1 MRAFVSVV
9 LPTFNRAGTLLRSA
23 RSVLN
28 QSHRDLELIIV
39 DDGSTDETHDIVDAI
54 SDSRLRYIKFDRNCG
69 QSVARNAG
77 IAASRADLIAF
88 QDSDDVWLPRK
99 LERQLSV
106 LFAER
111 ELAGVYCD
119 LWRRNISGESF
130 LDQAP
135 DLTFGAL
142 FDRRPTLYQSFG
154 VGIQTCLLHRQPLVD
169 SGAFKENLRCMEDL
183 ELILRLVRKYRLR
196 RIPEALVEYYESEGS
211 VSKDAAAERR
221 ARAFLLMRYGCRAF
235 FDQPR
240 MVLYQAKLC
249 LSRRPKGRRAPVRH
263 QTPSSQ

>member
-23 RSVLN
+23 RSVLD

-39 DDGSTDETHDIVDAI
+39 DDGSTDETRDIVDAI
-54 SDSRLRYIKFDRNCG
+54 SDSRLRYIKFNRNCG
-69 QSVARNAG
+69 QSAARNTG
-77 IAASRADLIAF
+77 IAASKADLIAF

-99 LERQLSV
+99 LERQLPV
-106 LFAER
+106 LFGER

-130 LDQAP
+130 LVQAP
-135 DLTFGAL
+135 DLTFGAM

-154 VGIQTCLLHRQPLVD
+154 LGIQTCLLHRQPLVD
-169 SGAFKENLRCMEDL
+169 SGAFKENLRCLEDL
-183 ELILRLVRKYRLR
+183 ELMLRLVRKYRLR

-211 VSKDAAAERR
+211 VSKDAAAEQR
-221 ARAFLLMRYGCRAF
+221 ARAFLLMRYGYRAF
-235 FDQPR
+235 FHRPR
-240 MVLYQAKLC
+240 IVLSQAKLC
-249 LSRRPKGRRAPVRH
+249 LRRALSR
-263 QTPSSQ
+263 

>member
-9 LPTFNRAGTLLRSA
+9 LPTFNRGGTLLRSV

-39 DDGSTDETHDIVDAI
+39 DDGSTDETHDIVDVI

-69 QSVARNAG
+69 QSVARNTG

-111 ELAGVYCD
+111 ELA
-119 LWRRNISGESF
+119 
-130 LDQAP
+130 
-135 DLTFGAL
+135 
-142 FDRRPTLYQSFG
+142 
-154 VGIQTCLLHRQPLVD
+154 
-169 SGAFKENLRCMEDL
+169 
-183 ELILRLVRKYRLR
+183 
-196 RIPEALVEYYESEGS
+196 
-211 VSKDAAAERR
+211 
-221 ARAFLLMRYGCRAF
+221 
-235 FDQPR
+235 
-240 MVLYQAKLC
+240 
-249 LSRRPKGRRAPVRH
+249 
-263 QTPSSQ
+263 